1 MSLMTE
7 RFANAA
13 ERLAKIA
20 FRSNTWKE
28 VTATVQSCA
37 YHPAHLYNLASG
49 EEGDKRFFEITFSYS
64 VNGKQFVDKYKRTDP
79 LDVGHQIVILFD
91 PSKPS
96 LNNLSGSESK
106 FGLRVVFW
114 IAGAMA
120 GAFLAYLSEHFGWS
134 DFRH

>member
-64 VNGKQFVDKYKRTDP
+64 VDGKQFVDKYKRTDP
-79 LDVGHQIVILFD
+79 LNTGHEIVILYN
-91 PSKPS
+91 PSQPGQ
-96 LNNLSGSESK
+96 NNLSGTDRRL
-106 FGLRVVFW
+106 GIRVVVW

-120 GAFLAYLSEHFGWS
+120 GLLLAY
-134 DFRH
+134 